1 MSTPDEDPPK
11 PHGPKDAA
19 LADPPST
26 ESAEHKQPSRTPG
39 LGNVLADP
47 ISSPTPSESE
57 DER

>member
-1 MSTPDEDPPK
+1 VSGTAEDNPT

-26 ESAEHKQPSRTPG
+26 ESAEPEQPTRTPG
-39 LGNVLADP
+39 LGNVLAEP
-47 ISSPTPSESE
+47 TSPTTSESE